1 MCDDLAS
8 KPSHKRA
15 SNVDA
20 DEATSTRAKKK
31 KTQERDDRVQEM
43 FDELK
48 QVHSNK
54 YTTGYMDK
62 WWDALVSNTSM
73 FNRAGGTAATPP
85 KKDQPAAVTQALA
98 DAATTIA
105 SALSP
110 SVSSNPSS
118 PARVLDQR
126 SKQLSELCSLY
137 SSGILNAEYETEKE
151 CILGLL

>member
-1 MCDDLAS
+1 MCDNLAS
-8 KPSHKRA
+8 KPSCKRA

-31 KTQERDDRVQEM
+31 KTQERDDRVQEI

-54 YTTGYMDK
+54 YTTMQLRIWAEMINGGIHLSTSDPP
-62 WWDALVSNTSM
+62 NTSM
-73 FNRAGGTAATPP
+73 FNRAGGTAAIPS

-110 SVSSNPSS
+110 SVSSKPSS
-118 PARVLDQR
+118 PARVITSVLF
-126 SKQLSELCSLY
+126 
-137 SSGILNAEYETEKE
+137 
-151 CILGLL
+151 